1 MSVQR
6 LQKGDEVVVIT
17 GKDKGKKGKVMR
29 LFRETDRVIVE
40 GVNLVKRHMKP
51 NARMQQGGILERE
64 QPLAASNVMLVDP
77 KTGKGTRVRIKTDD
91 KGVKVRVAAKSGEEI
106 PSPRKAAAA
115 AEKK

>member
-1 MSVQR
+1 MSVSR

-77 KTGKGTRVRIKTDD
+77 KTGKGTRIRVKTDD
-91 KGVKVRVAAKSGEEI
+91 KGVKTRIAVKSGEEI

-115 AEKK
+115 S